1 MKEII
6 SKNGRLE
13 NKPTRQKPAAVGSV
27 IETLEQENLRCCYG
41 LGRLGLAAKL
51 SYTSAE
57 AAEALGISVRSL
69 RRLEIRGLIRCSKA
83 LGKKLYPLTE
93 IQRFLEET
101 L

>member
-1 MKEII
+1 MGCQRTVGK
-6 SKNGRLE
+6 
-13 NKPTRQKPAAVGSV
+13 KPVGSV
-27 IETLEQENLRCCYG
+27 HPIALNSRQ
-41 LGRLGLAAKL
+41 
-51 SYTSAE
+51 
-57 AAEALGISVRSL
+57 AAEALGISARSL

>member
-1 MKEII
+1 MEY
-6 SKNGRLE
+6 N
-13 NKPTRQKPAAVGSV
+13 TQFGS
-27 IETLEQENLRCCYG
+27 R
-41 LGRLGLAAKL
+41 GLAQREKTSEQQHRQSKKSSGSLPKL